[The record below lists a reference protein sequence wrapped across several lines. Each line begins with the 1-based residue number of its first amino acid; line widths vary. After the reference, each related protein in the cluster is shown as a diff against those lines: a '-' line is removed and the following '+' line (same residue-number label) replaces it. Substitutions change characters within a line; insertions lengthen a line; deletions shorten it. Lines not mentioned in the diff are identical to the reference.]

1 MLVYFSASLL
11 FSFCLLLFRDKQQ
24 RNVEQAQK
32 ELEKLKAKLQMEEN
46 LVEKLT
52 AIRDALERGKL
63 IHRFEGLGKGPKL
76 GEHLMLM
83 GAKEQK
89 WNAQEGQRQA
99 GVQARLEAEKAML
112 AGMEQKSATPP
123 PVYNALLP
131 LGMPYSSAV
140 PLLAQPFFKIAT
152 PSPSARTSSAQV
164 ASTQA
169 STPDLER
176 EELEKFAENN
186 ASILT
191 AAPPAGTEPLEPLAP
206 SATSEQKAEETEALP
221 PAPTLEVK
229 EESMPAS
236 ATPKKKK
243 LKKVI
248 ADD

>member
-1 MLVYFSASLL
+1 MSSESQDKLASASATTAVLPEYADKLSDSKRKLDQAIARRNTAQSNVLVYSSASLL

-24 RNVEQAQK
+24 RIVEQAQK

-99 GVQARLEAEKAML
+99 GVKARLEAEKATL

-131 LGMPYSSAV
+131 LGMPSSSAV

-164 ASTQA
+164 SSTPQA

-191 AAPPAGTEPLEPLAP
+191 TAPPAGTEGP
-206 SATSEQKAEETEALP
+206 
-221 PAPTLEVK
+221 
-229 EESMPAS
+229 
-236 ATPKKKK
+236 
-243 LKKVI
+243 
-248 ADD
+248 